1 MAGAE
6 AACIFCQIANK
17 STSATLLHTD
27 EKVIAFQD
35 INPSAVRSAGESVS
49 HLLLHC
55 PIASD
60 LWAFLFCL
68 AGICWVMP
76 NSVVSMLESWN
87 GILGSRRYG
96 TVGVT
101 LACMMWCI
109 WGQGW
114 RQDLMCLMFILNERG
129 REGARESEGFEM
141 AVKVSMEIGPRW
153 HYLVIPL
160 EHIPTVKNLERRT
173 EDYSLVSH
181 MLEVG
186 QTLLRRD
193 APQCTQYRFGFHQP
207 PLNSVNH
214 LHLHC
219 LALPYTPRWKCV
231 KFLSVGSLG
240 FLEAEKLLEKLK
252 PFPPIISKV

>member
-17 STSATLLHTD
+17 STSTTLLHTD

-35 INPSAVRSAGESVS
+35 IYPSAVR
-49 HLLLHC
+49 
-55 PIASD
+55 
-60 LWAFLFCL
+60 
-68 AGICWVMP
+68 
-76 NSVVSMLESWN
+76 
-87 GILGSRRYG
+87 
-96 TVGVT
+96 
-101 LACMMWCI
+101 
-109 WGQGW
+109 
-114 RQDLMCLMFILNERG
+114 
-129 REGARESEGFEM
+129 
-141 AVKVSMEIGPRW
+141 

-160 EHIPTVKNLERRT
+160 EHIPSVKNLERRT

-219 LALPYTPRWKCV
+219 LALPYVPRWKCV

-252 PFPPIISKV
+252 PLPPIISKV